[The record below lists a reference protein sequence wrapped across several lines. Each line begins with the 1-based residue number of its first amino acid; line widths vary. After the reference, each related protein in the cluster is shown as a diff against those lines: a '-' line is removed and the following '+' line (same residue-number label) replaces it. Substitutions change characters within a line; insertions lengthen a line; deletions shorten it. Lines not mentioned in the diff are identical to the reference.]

1 MQLNPQFEGIL
12 KANGYKP
19 WEKQT
24 DLKFKRDYSLALKKA
39 MEESKQSARHDIASK
54 FKSKK
59 GFLNAAV
66 RFDTFDSQKDKFA
79 AGHIYSKIPY
89 FHVFE
94 KNGTIKANNKKM
106 IIPITHVDGGKRRD
120 RKQFKKMLDDLFA
133 TKSFY
138 FKKINGTT
146 ILFAKITKQNTK
158 SLQKE
163 KSFYNRNNIEKIN
176 GKTVK
181 KASFIKLKEGSS
193 IPVGVCV
200 DEIKMKKRYNID
212 EKLHN
217 KTLEKTIKNFEQI
230 YKKS

>member
-1 MQLNPQFEGIL
+1 MKLNAEFEGIL

-19 WEKQT
+19 WERKT
-24 DLKFKRDYSLALKKA
+24 DLKFKRDYSVALKKA
-39 MEESKQSARHDIASK
+39 IQEAKDSARHDIASK
-54 FKSKK
+54 FKAKK

-66 RFDTFDSQKDKFA
+66 RGDVFDSKKDQFA

-94 KNGTIKANNKKM
+94 KNTTIKANNKKM
-106 IIPITHVDGGKRRD
+106 IIPIAQVDGGKRRD

-138 FKKINGTT
+138 FRKINGTT
-146 ILFAKITKQNTK
+146 ILFAKITKANSK
-158 SLQKE
+158 GLQKE

-181 KASFIKLKEGSS
+181 KASFVKLKVGST
-193 IPVGVCV
+193 IPVGICV
-200 DEIKMKKRYNID
+200 DEIKIKKRYNID
-212 EKLHN
+212 ERLHN
-217 KTLEKTIKNFEQI
+217 KTLEKTIKYFEQT